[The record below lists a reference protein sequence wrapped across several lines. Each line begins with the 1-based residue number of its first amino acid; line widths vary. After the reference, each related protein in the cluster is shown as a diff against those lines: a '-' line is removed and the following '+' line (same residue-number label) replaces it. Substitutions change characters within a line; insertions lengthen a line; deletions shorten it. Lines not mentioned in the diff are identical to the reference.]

1 MNTLKISNVS
11 KIYQT
16 KNKKK
21 FYALKN
27 INLDFP
33 NNGLVSIVGKSGSG
47 KSTLL
52 NLIAMLDSPS
62 EGELYYMDRSYSSFK
77 RKEKPSFYQN
87 EIGIV
92 FQNFNLIQEKTVLYN
107 VTLPLL
113 IKGIKK
119 NKAEELAIKALDKV
133 GIKVDQFSKLT
144 NELSG
149 GEQQRVGIARA
160 IVSKPKILLC
170 DEPTGH
176 LDISNSI
183 KVMDILKSISKE
195 RLVILVSHNLLLVKE
210 YSDKI
215 IYLSNGEVTKIDDR
229 HKLKEI
235 DIEPSSISKN
245 NSKWTKDFFLSNFKK
260 RFKRNLFTS
269 LCLVISFSMFILV
282 SGFINGKD
290 KSISNTCYRQF
301 NYGSGS
307 ISKEE
312 KVSGTGMLNLTKS
325 IRPTINELRNN
336 KKITNLFEI
345 CPNFSTILYQSL
357 TICYDEQ
364 PINELDYKPIYSFKN
379 DYVDSSLIIDGYIP
393 KADSLKEVV
402 INQFAKELIKK
413 KIGKEPVGEYLTIRS
428 KFTNNYVTEDEEYI
442 TDIFNFEQSVRIV
455 GVVKELN
462 YLSSEKI
469 YFSHLA
475 LEDYFH
481 SSIMFNLSTYN
492 GYDISWFDYVINSPD
507 ISIITSYSYNLFLKD
522 YRFRDTLVKDID
534 FGNSLSF
541 TSESLLLTN
550 SLKDF
555 VDVAEYGIILFTIIS
570 FVGSV
575 LILGIMSF
583 VSYSED
589 RKTSAILT
597 FLGSRDKDILDIY
610 LGESFIN
617 GLISLV
623 LSIVFSILLEKI
635 INLIIYKNIELSNL
649 IQIPFISLFGIKF
662 IFPILL
668 LLFVVIVVF
677 LATSIPI
684 LFSKFKNVKEELQS
698 L

>member
-62 EGELYYMDRSYSSFK
+62 EGELYYMGRSYSSFK

-144 NELSG
+144 SELSG

-183 KVMDILKSISKE
+183 KVMDILKGISKE

-215 IYLSNGEVTKIDDR
+215 IYLSNGEVTKIDGR

-269 LCLVISFSMFILV
+269 FCLVISFSMFILV

-345 CPNFSTILYQSL
+345 CPNFSTILYQNL

-413 KIGKEPVGEYLTIRS
+413 KIGKEPVGEYLTIKS

-541 TSESLLLTN
+541 SSESLLLTN

-635 INLIIYKNIELSNL
+635 INLIIHKNIELSNL